1 MWEPVPC
8 HFGNFGNLVET
19 LLGNLVGTFAMETWL
34 PWQPWKPS
42 LENFY
47 SGTVW
52 EPLLGKLGNLYLEIL
67 GLCTWQL
74 GILYLGTFWAL
85 QESVL
90 GNLGDLHLGAFTRNC
105 CGNLHSVTL
114 ATLGALW
121 NLYLGTLR
129 EPLPWE
135 PWRRVRTC
143 TRQPLLGNVGNL
155 HLGTFTR

>member
-1 MWEPVPC
+1 
-8 HFGNFGNLVET
+8 
-19 LLGNLVGTFAMETWL
+19 METWL

-47 SGTVW
+47 SGTGW

-114 ATLGALW
+114 ATLGSLW

-135 PWRRVRTC
+135 PWKPVLGNLYLGTLE
-143 TRQPLLGNVGNL
+143 TFAWELLLGNLWTRLLRNLYVGTRQ
-155 HLGTFTR
+155 TFTWEPLGPS